1 MFKTNFVVYGMP
13 VGKQRPRFR
22 RQGNFVRTYTAPKTK
37 SYEDEVQV
45 EAAKAMGDQEPLET
59 PVVVCIYIMFPVP
72 ASYSKKRTKDC
83 LDKIERPT
91 KKPDIDN
98 VAKAVT
104 DAMNGIV
111 YKDDSQIVSMHLTKV
126 YADTAGVHVY
136 ISEELP

>member
-1 MFKTNFVVYGMP
+1 MFRTNFFVSGMP

-22 RQGNFVRTYTAPKTK
+22 RQGNFVRTYTAPKTA
-37 SYEDEVQV
+37 SYEDEVKV
-45 EAAKAMGDQEPLET
+45 ECRTAMENEPPLET
-59 PVVVCIYIMFPVP
+59 PVVVCLYIMYPVP

-83 LDKIERPT
+83 LDNLERPT

-98 VAKAVT
+98 IAKSIT
-104 DAMNGIV
+104 DAMNGIA

-126 YADTAGVHVY
+126 YSQTAGVHIY